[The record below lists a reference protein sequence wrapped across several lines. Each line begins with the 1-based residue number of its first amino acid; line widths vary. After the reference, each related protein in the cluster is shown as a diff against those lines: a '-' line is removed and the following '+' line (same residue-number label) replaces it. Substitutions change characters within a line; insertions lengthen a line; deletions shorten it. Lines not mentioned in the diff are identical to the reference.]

1 MLRLTTVPLAKIN
14 QFDFRTVSLVLWHI
28 DFMCNLMLFKS
39 LIIHLGNAVYIGA
52 GCACDS

>member
-28 DFMCNLMLFKS
+28 DMCNLTLFKS
-39 LIIHLGNAVYIGA
+39 LVIHLGNVVYIGA